1 MNQENKRDAVA
12 ALHRENIVR
21 AAAALFAQKGF
32 DASSIDDIARESG
45 YSRRTI
51 YIYGKSKENL
61 LCLAIAQELRTLRDG
76 LRRTQEI
83 SGFFAQYDAICAEL
97 LAFHR
102 RCPLST
108 SVVRKSAVSDNPLP
122 AEQLIL
128 LILSLGTEIN
138 ALLADFLAQGQR
150 EGLVRPDVFPALDA
164 QLLTTALEAQFS
176 LWDTRKDY
184 LISVFSLDEKA
195 FFARIREQLLRG
207 LLLASKGD
215 AR

>member
-1 MNQENKRDAVA
+1 MNQENKKDAVA

-128 LILSLGTEIN
+128 SLGTEIN

-164 QLLTTALEAQFS
+164 KLLTTALEAQFS

-195 FFARIREQLLRG
+195 FLARVREQLLRG
-207 LLLASKGD
+207 LLLVSKGD

>member
-1 MNQENKRDAVA
+1 MRKRA
-12 ALHRENIVR
+12 
-21 AAAALFAQKGF
+21 

-83 SGFFAQYDAICAEL
+83 PGFFAQYGAICAEL

-108 SVVRKSAVSDNPLP
+108 SVARKSAVSDNPLP
-122 AEQLIL
+122 AEQ

-164 QLLTTALEAQFS
+164 QLFTTSLEAQFS

-195 FFARIREQLLRG
+195 FLARVREQLLRG

>member
-1 MNQENKRDAVA
+1 MNQENKKDAVA
-12 ALHRENIVR
+12 TLHRENIVR

-76 LRRTQEI
+76 LRRTQEN

-108 SVVRKSAVSDNPLP
+108 SVARKSAVSDNPLP
-122 AEQLIL
+122 AEQ

-176 LWDTRKDY
+176 LWDARKDY

-195 FFARIREQLLRG
+195 FFARVREQLLRG
-207 LLLASKGD
+207 LLLVSKGD
-215 AR
+215 AQ

>member
-1 MNQENKRDAVA
+1 MNHENKKDAVA

-61 LCLAIAQELRTLRDG
+61 LCLAIAQELCTLRDG

-128 LILSLGTEIN
+128 SLGTEIN

-164 QLLTTALEAQFS
+164 QLFTTALEAQFS
-176 LWDTRKDY
+176 LWDARKDY

>member
-1 MNQENKRDAVA
+1 MNHENKKDAVA

-108 SVVRKSAVSDNPLP
+108 SVARKSAVSDNPLP
-122 AEQLIL
+122 AEQ

-150 EGLVRPDVFPALDA
+150 EGLVRPDVFPVLDA
-164 QLLTTALEAQFS
+164 QLFTTALEAQFS
-176 LWDTRKDY
+176 LWDARKDY

-195 FFARIREQLLRG
+195 FFARVREHLLRG

>member
-1 MNQENKRDAVA
+1 M
-12 ALHRENIVR
+12 
-21 AAAALFAQKGF
+21 
-32 DASSIDDIARESG
+32 
-45 YSRRTI
+45 
-51 YIYGKSKENL
+51 
-61 LCLAIAQELRTLRDG
+61 
-76 LRRTQEI
+76 
-83 SGFFAQYDAICAEL
+83 
-97 LAFHR
+97 
-102 RCPLST
+102 
-108 SVVRKSAVSDNPLP
+108 SDNPLP
-122 AEQLIL
+122 AEQ

-176 LWDTRKDY
+176 LWDARKDY

-195 FFARIREQLLRG
+195 FLTRVREQLLHG

>member
-32 DASSIDDIARESG
+32 DASSIDNIARESG

-83 SGFFAQYDAICAEL
+83 SDFFAQYDAICAEL

-128 LILSLGTEIN
+128 SLGTEIN

-150 EGLVRPDVFPALDA
+150 EGLVRPDVFPALDP

-176 LWDTRKDY
+176 LWDARKDY

-195 FFARIREQLLRG
+195 FLARVREQLLRG

>member
-128 LILSLGTEIN
+128 SLGTEIN

-150 EGLVRPDVFPALDA
+150 EGLVRPDVFLALDA

-195 FFARIREQLLRG
+195 FLARVREQLLRG

>member
-1 MNQENKRDAVA
+1 MNQENKKDAVA

-61 LCLAIAQELRTLRDG
+61 LCLAIAQELRTLREG

-83 SGFFAQYDAICAEL
+83 SGFFAQYGAICAEL

-122 AEQLIL
+122 AEQ

-164 QLLTTALEAQFS
+164 QLFTTALEAQFS

-184 LISVFSLDEKA
+184 LISVFSLDEKT
-195 FFARIREQLLRG
+195 FFARVREQLLRG

-215 AR
+215 ARGAF

>member
-1 MNQENKRDAVA
+1 MNQENKKEAVA

-83 SGFFAQYDAICAEL
+83 SGFFAQYGAICAEL

-122 AEQLIL
+122 AEQ

-164 QLLTTALEAQFS
+164 QLFTTALEAQFS

-184 LISVFSLDEKA
+184 LISVFSLDEKT
-195 FFARIREQLLRG
+195 FFARVREQLLRG

>member
-1 MNQENKRDAVA
+1 MA

-76 LRRTQEI
+76 LHRTQEI

-108 SVVRKSAVSDNPLP
+108 SVARKSAVSDNPLP
-122 AEQLIL
+122 AEQ

-138 ALLADFLAQGQR
+138 ALLADFLAQGQQ

-164 QLLTTALEAQFS
+164 QLFTTALEAQFS

-195 FFARIREQLLRG
+195 FFARVREQLLRG

>member
-1 MNQENKRDAVA
+1 MNQENKKDAVA

-108 SVVRKSAVSDNPLP
+108 SVARKSAVSDNPLP
-122 AEQLIL
+122 AEQ

-164 QLLTTALEAQFS
+164 QLFTTALEAQFS

-195 FFARIREQLLRG
+195 FLARVREQLLRG

>member
-1 MNQENKRDAVA
+1 MNQEKKKDAVA

-108 SVVRKSAVSDNPLP
+108 SVARKSAVSDNPLP
-122 AEQLIL
+122 AEQ

-164 QLLTTALEAQFS
+164 QLLTTSLEAQFS

-195 FFARIREQLLRG
+195 FLARVREQLLRE

>member
-1 MNQENKRDAVA
+1 MNQENKKDAVA

-76 LRRTQEI
+76 LRRTQKI

-128 LILSLGTEIN
+128 SLGTEIN
-138 ALLADFLAQGQR
+138 ALLADFLAQGQW

-164 QLLTTALEAQFS
+164 QLFTTALEAQFS

-195 FFARIREQLLRG
+195 FLARVREQLLRG

>member
-1 MNQENKRDAVA
+1 MNHENKKDAVA

-108 SVVRKSAVSDNPLP
+108 SVARKSAVSDNPLP
-122 AEQLIL
+122 AEQ

-164 QLLTTALEAQFS
+164 QLLTTSLEAQFS

-195 FFARIREQLLRG
+195 FLARVREQLLRG

>member
-1 MNQENKRDAVA
+1 MGETNKKEAVA
-12 ALHRENIVR
+12 ALHRARIMT
-21 AAAALFAQKGF
+21 AAEKLFSEKGYEQTT
-32 DASSIDDIARESG
+32 IEDISKESE

-76 LRRTQEI
+76 LRHTQEI

-97 LAFHR
+97 LAFHL

-122 AEQLIL
+122 AAQ

-176 LWDTRKDY
+176 LWDARKDY

-195 FFARIREQLLRG
+195 FLARVREQLLRG

>member
-1 MNQENKRDAVA
+1 MNQENKKDAVA

-108 SVVRKSAVSDNPLP
+108 SVARKSALSDNPLP
-122 AEQLIL
+122 AEQ

-150 EGLVRPDVFPALDA
+150 EGLVRPDVFPAFDA

-184 LISVFSLDEKA
+184 LISVFSLDEKT
-195 FFARIREQLLRG
+195 FFARVREQLLRG

>member
-1 MNQENKRDAVA
+1 MNHENKKDAVA

-128 LILSLGTEIN
+128 SLGTEIN
-138 ALLADFLAQGQR
+138 ALLADFLTQGQR

-164 QLLTTALEAQFS
+164 QLFTTALEAQFS

-184 LISVFSLDEKA
+184 LISVFSLDEKT
-195 FFARIREQLLRG
+195 FLARVLEQLLRG

>member
-1 MNQENKRDAVA
+1 MNQENKKNAVA

-32 DASSIDDIARESG
+32 DTSSIDDIARESG

-83 SGFFAQYDAICAEL
+83 SGFFAQYDAICTEL

-122 AEQLIL
+122 AEQ

-164 QLLTTALEAQFS
+164 QLLTTTLEAQFS
-176 LWDTRKDY
+176 LWDARKDY
-184 LISVFSLDEKA
+184 LISVFSLDEKT
-195 FFARIREQLLRG
+195 FLARVREQLLRG

>member
-1 MNQENKRDAVA
+1 MNQENKKDAVA

-122 AEQLIL
+122 TEQ

-164 QLLTTALEAQFS
+164 QLFTTSLEAQFS
-176 LWDTRKDY
+176 LWDARKDY
-184 LISVFSLDEKA
+184 LISAFSLDEKA
-195 FFARIREQLLRG
+195 FFARVREQLLRG

>member
-76 LRRTQEI
+76 LRHAQEI

-108 SVVRKSAVSDNPLP
+108 SVARKSAVSDNPLP
-122 AEQLIL
+122 AEQ

-164 QLLTTALEAQFS
+164 QLFTTALEAQFS

-184 LISVFSLDEKA
+184 LISVFSLDEKT
-195 FFARIREQLLRG
+195 FLTRVREQLLHG

>member
-1 MNQENKRDAVA
+1 MNQENKKDAVA

-32 DASSIDDIARESG
+32 DAASIDDIARESG

-61 LCLAIAQELRTLRDG
+61 LCLAIAQELCVLRDN
-76 LRRTQEI
+76 LRRVREI
-83 SGFFAQYDAICAEL
+83 PGFFAQYDAICDEL

-108 SVVRKSAVSDNPLP
+108 SAARKSTVPSEPLP
-122 AEQLIL
+122 AEQR
-128 LILSLGTEIN
+128 ILSLGAEIN

-150 EGLVRPDVFPALDA
+150 EGLVRPDVLPTLDA
-164 QLLTTALEAQFS
+164 QLLTTALEAQSS
-176 LWDTRKDY
+176 LWDARKDY
-184 LISVFSLDEKA
+184 LISAFSLDEKA
-195 FFARIREQLLRG
+195 FFTRAQEQLLRG
-207 LLLASKGD
+207 LLLAPKGD

>member
-1 MNQENKRDAVA
+1 MNHENKKDAVA

-128 LILSLGTEIN
+128 SLGTEIN

-164 QLLTTALEAQFS
+164 QLFTTALEAQFS
-176 LWDTRKDY
+176 LWDARKDY
-184 LISVFSLDEKA
+184 LISVFSLDEKT
-195 FFARIREQLLRG
+195 FFARVREQLLRG

>member
-21 AAAALFAQKGF
+21 AAASLFAQKGF

-61 LCLAIAQELRTLRDG
+61 LCLAIAQELRILRDG
-76 LRRTQEI
+76 LHRTQEI

-122 AEQLIL
+122 AEQ

-176 LWDTRKDY
+176 LWDARKDY

-195 FFARIREQLLRG
+195 FLARVREQLLRW

>member
-21 AAAALFAQKGF
+21 AAAALFVQKGF

-76 LRRTQEI
+76 LRRAQEI
-83 SGFFAQYDAICAEL
+83 SGFFAQYDAICVEL

-108 SVVRKSAVSDNPLP
+108 SVARKSAVSDNPLP

-128 LILSLGTEIN
+128 SLGTEIN
-138 ALLADFLAQGQR
+138 ALLADFLTQGQR
-150 EGLVRPDVFPALDA
+150 EGLVRPDVFPALDV

-176 LWDTRKDY
+176 LWDARKDY
-184 LISVFSLDEKA
+184 LISAFSLDEKS
-195 FFARIREQLLRG
+195 FFARVREQLLRG

>member
-1 MNQENKRDAVA
+1 MNQENKKDAVA

-108 SVVRKSAVSDNPLP
+108 SVARKSTVSDNPLP
-122 AEQLIL
+122 AEQ

-164 QLLTTALEAQFS
+164 QLFTTALEAQFS
-176 LWDTRKDY
+176 LWDARKDY

-195 FFARIREQLLRG
+195 FLAHVREQLLHG

>member
-1 MNQENKRDAVA
+1 MNQENKKDAVA

-128 LILSLGTEIN
+128 SLGTEIN
-138 ALLADFLAQGQR
+138 ALLADFLAQGQQ

-164 QLLTTALEAQFS
+164 QLFTTALEAQFS
-176 LWDTRKDY
+176 LWDARKDY

-195 FFARIREQLLRG
+195 FLTRVREQLLRG

>member
-61 LCLAIAQELRTLRDG
+61 LCLAIAQELCTLRDD

-108 SVVRKSAVSDNPLP
+108 SVVRKSAVSDNPLL
-122 AEQLIL
+122 AEQ

-184 LISVFSLDEKA
+184 LISVFSLDEKT
-195 FFARIREQLLRG
+195 FLARVREQLLRG

>member
-1 MNQENKRDAVA
+1 MNQENKKDAVA

-128 LILSLGTEIN
+128 SLGTEIN

-164 QLLTTALEAQFS
+164 QLFTTALEAQFS
-176 LWDTRKDY
+176 LWDARKDY

-195 FFARIREQLLRG
+195 FLARVREQLLRG

>member
-1 MNQENKRDAVA
+1 MNQENKKEAVA

-61 LCLAIAQELRTLRDG
+61 LCLVIAQELRTLRDG

-128 LILSLGTEIN
+128 SLGTEIN

-164 QLLTTALEAQFS
+164 QLFTTALEAQFS
-176 LWDTRKDY
+176 LWDARKDY

-195 FFARIREQLLRG
+195 FLARVREQLLRG

>member
-108 SVVRKSAVSDNPLP
+108 SVARKSAVSDNPLP
-122 AEQLIL
+122 AEQ

-150 EGLVRPDVFPALDA
+150 EGLVRPDVFPALDV

-176 LWDTRKDY
+176 LWDARKDY

-195 FFARIREQLLRG
+195 FLARVREQLLRG

>member
-1 MNQENKRDAVA
+1 MNHENKKDAVA

-128 LILSLGTEIN
+128 SLGTEIN

-150 EGLVRPDVFPALDA
+150 EGLVHPDVFPALDA

-176 LWDTRKDY
+176 LWDARKDY
-184 LISVFSLDEKA
+184 LISVFSLDEKTFLA
-195 FFARIREQLLRG
+195 HVREQLLRG

>member
-1 MNQENKRDAVA
+1 MNQENKKDAVA

-128 LILSLGTEIN
+128 SLGTEIN

-150 EGLVRPDVFPALDA
+150 EGLVRPDVFPALDT

-176 LWDTRKDY
+176 LWDARKDY

-195 FFARIREQLLRG
+195 FLARVREQLLRG

>member
-1 MNQENKRDAVA
+1 M
-12 ALHRENIVR
+12 
-21 AAAALFAQKGF
+21 
-32 DASSIDDIARESG
+32 
-45 YSRRTI
+45 
-51 YIYGKSKENL
+51 
-61 LCLAIAQELRTLRDG
+61 RDG

-122 AEQLIL
+122 AEQ

-195 FFARIREQLLRG
+195 FFARVREQLLRG
-207 LLLASKGD
+207 LLLVSKGD

>member
-32 DASSIDDIARESG
+32 DASSIDDIAQESG

-61 LCLAIAQELRTLRDG
+61 LCLAIVQELRTLRDG

-128 LILSLGTEIN
+128 SLGTEIN

-150 EGLVRPDVFPALDA
+150 EGLVRPDVFPVLDA
-164 QLLTTALEAQFS
+164 QLFTTALEAQFS
-176 LWDTRKDY
+176 LWDARKDY

-195 FFARIREQLLRG
+195 FLARVREQLLRG
-207 LLLASKGD
+207 LLLVSKGD

>member
-1 MNQENKRDAVA
+1 MNQENKKDAVA

-61 LCLAIAQELRTLRDG
+61 LCLAIAQELRTLLDG

-83 SGFFAQYDAICAEL
+83 FGFFAQYDAICAEL

-128 LILSLGTEIN
+128 SLCTEIN

-150 EGLVRPDVFPALDA
+150 EGLVRPDVFPVLDA
-164 QLLTTALEAQFS
+164 QLFTTALEAQFS

-195 FFARIREQLLRG
+195 FFARVREQLLRG

>member
-1 MNQENKRDAVA
+1 MNQEKKKDAVA

-83 SGFFAQYDAICAEL
+83 SGFFAQYDAFCAEL

-108 SVVRKSAVSDNPLP
+108 SVARKSAVSDNPLP
-122 AEQLIL
+122 AEQ

-164 QLLTTALEAQFS
+164 QLLTTSLEAQFS

-195 FFARIREQLLRG
+195 FLARVREQLLRE